1 MTGYLEAYYP
11 GGIFVRNR
19 SECIRNGR
27 VTPRRATDH
36 QDSSSIGN
44 LPFWFGRERWPGSVV
59 IRLSY
64 LSSGLPGPDY
74 PDFRRIVP
82 SWGETTHIRVRDC
95 SLSSRVHAG
104 IEPSGK
110 PGQYYSIVR
119 FIFHLREGR
128 SLCKDKAIVP
138 FFAQHCLGS
147 KKLTKCRCG
156 TVT

>member
-1 MTGYLEAYYP
+1 MTPRKATDSWDSNRRKRRLESGGVFLCIISRCLFTKRGLHRDFFMAPVFLSEAMKMTGYLEAYYP

-74 PDFRRIVP
+74 PISAELSLLGEKPRI
-82 SWGETTHIRVRDC
+82 
-95 SLSSRVHAG
+95 
-104 IEPSGK
+104 
-110 PGQYYSIVR
+110 
-119 FIFHLREGR
+119 
-128 SLCKDKAIVP
+128 
-138 FFAQHCLGS
+138 S
-147 KKLTKCRCG
+147 K
-156 TVT
+156 

>member
-1 MTGYLEAYYP
+1 MHPQRSGYPAPRDGPSRLFVDRQPPVLVREGTLARKRCHP
-11 GGIFVRNR
+11 IVIF
-19 SECIRNGR
+19 E
-27 VTPRRATDH
+27 
-36 QDSSSIGN
+36 
-44 LPFWFGRERWPGSVV
+44 FGAAR
-59 IRLSY
+59 
-64 LSSGLPGPDY
+64 SGL

-82 SWGETTHIRVRDC
+82 SWGETTHIQVRDC

-110 PGQYYSIVR
+110 PGQYCSIVR